1 MRLGILDN
9 NGHSARQRWN
19 HMPISVQR
27 LPPELIEAVLAKLG
41 LSGRPEPTLQGLA
54 AVYAAWCRR
63 VPFDNIRKLIHLRRG
78 DPGPLPGD
86 GALDFFQHWTRFGAG
101 GTCWAGNGALCVLL
115 ESLGF
120 VAQRALGSMLAA
132 PNPPPGQPSNHGST
146 TVRFDGRTYI
156 VDASI
161 LHGEPLLLQGH
172 GAAPATPRPWSVT
185 CDSRDG
191 RWYIAWR
198 PLHRPSGI
206 DCRLDEFD
214 AAPATCAQLH
224 ERSRSFSPFNAEL
237 TVRLNRGDTVI
248 GAGFGQQVVLQ
259 TGGEIVQRP
268 LQGNDRLQFLIDEIG
283 IHEEL
288 AAAVPPDAPAPP
300 QPGAD

>member
-1 MRLGILDN
+1 MTN
-9 NGHSARQRWN
+9 
-19 HMPISVQR
+19 SVQR
-27 LPPELIEAVLAKLG
+27 LPEELIETVLAKLG

-86 GALDFFQHWTRFGAG
+86 SALDFFEHWTRFGTG

-120 VAQRALGSMLAA
+120 AAQRALGSMLAA
-132 PNPPPGQPSNHGST
+132 PNPPPGLPSNHGST
-146 TVRFDGRTYI
+146 TVQFDTRVYM

-161 LHGEPLLLQGH
+161 LHGEPLLLQRH
-172 GAAPATPRPWSVT
+172 GAAPTPPRAWSVT

-191 RWYIAWR
+191 RWHIAWR

-214 AAPATCAQLH
+214 AAPATCRELH

-237 TVRLNRGDTVI
+237 TVRLNRGEAVI

-259 TGGEIVQRP
+259 AGGEIVQRP

-288 AAAVPPDAPAPP
+288 AAALPPDAPTPPPDGSAQPPDVPAPR
-300 QPGAD
+300 PGGD